1 LDHRDWFR
9 DDHVTTDRP
18 MSFVSGN
25 LVGASV
31 DKEIVFVE
39 VAKL

>member
-1 LDHRDWFR
+1 
-9 DDHVTTDRP
+9 